1 MTIGLGQAPA
11 LAERRPD
18 LAGQAGSVAAE
29 HGECTGPANLEVDA
43 RGELPRKLTGLDKD
57 ALTMILETL
66 QEFAARRF
74 PDHRLLELDG
84 NDEAPVED
92 LRAMCSRELG
102 IHLIFLPEV
111 YGGMGGGSFDVYRV
125 SERLGAIDLG
135 IATGV
140 CVGSM
145 PGDVIFRGGTALQR
159 QEWLPRIAETG
170 LLMAYATTEPEAGS
184 DLGALQTTAVPM
196 LEDGN
201 VVGYRITGKKQWI
214 SNGGIAD
221 AYAILAMAPGGP
233 TWFLVDAG
241 TPGFEHGKPE
251 DKQGLRTSN
260 TAALFLQDVHVDSDR
275 RVGAVEGQGLLVAQT
290 VFGYSRLMV
299 AALALGAGW
308 AALDRAIAYASTRIQ
323 GGGPLSQKQGYTHK
337 LLVPHV
343 VRLEAA
349 RSYIEES
356 AERIDAGEG
365 SLNTEGAIA
374 KYMATEAGFAAADAS
389 IQALGGYGYTR
400 EYMVEKI
407 ARDVRVTRIFEGTSE
422 MMETTIARDR
432 WQQHLKTQGRHFHDE
447 ARRMEALHVAH
458 DDVGAVIAAL
468 AFHALAEVV
477 ERARTLRLTRQQHV
491 LLRLGEL
498 IACVECAGSLSRRAA
513 RAADGELHP
522 KADMRFTPEVLA
534 VMARIFAREAAF
546 KVTGDG
552 LRWVLAASPLESDD
566 GADLEAACRL
576 PLVLAAQRGLMTDMD
591 QAADALYGRG
601 ASKAGG
607 E

>member
-1 MTIGLGQAPA
+1 VTIGLGQTPA
-11 LAERRPD
+11 LAELRTDP
-18 LAGQAGSVAAE
+18 AGRTGGVAAR
-29 HGECTGPANLEVDA
+29 HGEGDSPADRKIEAGA
-43 RGELPRKLTGLDKD
+43 RPRKLPGLDVD
-57 ALTMILETL
+57 TLNMILEAL

-84 NDEAPVED
+84 NDEAPLVD
-92 LRAMCSRELG
+92 LRAMCSQELG
-102 IHLIFLPEV
+102 IHLLFLPEE
-111 YGGMGGGSFDVYRV
+111 YGGMGGGSFDVYRI

-145 PGDVIFRGGTALQR
+145 PGDVIFRGGTARQR
-159 QEWLPRIAETG
+159 QEWLPRIAEKG
-170 LLMAYATTEPEAGS
+170 LLMAYAATEPEAGS
-184 DLGALQTTAVPM
+184 DLGALQTTATPM
-196 LEDGN
+196 FEDGS

-221 AYAILAMAPGGP
+221 AYAVLAMAPGGP

-260 TAALFLQDVHVDSDR
+260 TAALFLQDVHVDADR

-308 AALDRAIAYASTRIQ
+308 AALDRAIAYAMTRMQ

-337 LLVPHV
+337 LVVPHV

-374 KYMATEAGFAAADAS
+374 KYMATEAGHGAADAS

-407 ARDVRVTRIFEGTSE
+407 TRDVRVTRIFEGTSE
-422 MMETTIARDR
+422 IMETTIARDR
-432 WQQHLKTQGRHFHDE
+432 WQQHLKTQGRHFQDE
-447 ARRMEALHVAH
+447 AKRMEALQIAH
-458 DDVGAVIAAL
+458 DDVGAGIAAY
-468 AFHALAEVV
+468 AFHGLAEVM
-477 ERARTLRLTRQQHV
+477 EQARRLRLTRQQHV

-498 IACVECAGSLSRRAA
+498 IANVECAGSLSRRAA

-522 KADMRFTPEVLA
+522 KADVRFTPEVLA

-546 KVTGDG
+546 KVIGDG
-552 LRWVLAASPLESDD
+552 LRWVLGAGPLDFD
-566 GADLEAACRL
+566 GGVELETALRL
-576 PLVLAAQRGLMTDMD
+576 PLVHAAQRGLVADMD
-591 QAADALYGRG
+591 QLAGALYGR
-601 ASKAGG
+601 ST
-607 E
+607 ER

>member
-1 MTIGLGQAPA
+1 MKIGLGQAPA
-11 LAERRPD
+11 LAERRADP
-18 LAGQAGSVAAE
+18 AGAAGSVATNE
-29 HGECTGPANLEVDA
+29 RNGGNPAGLNVDP
-43 RGELPRKLTGLDKD
+43 GGYLPRPAKGLAKD
-57 ALTMILETL
+57 ALNMVLEAI
-66 QEFAARRF
+66 QEFAGRRF
-74 PDHRLLELDG
+74 PEHRLVELDG
-84 NDEAPVED
+84 NDEAPLED
-92 LRAMCSRELG
+92 LRAMCSQELG
-102 IHLIFLPEV
+102 IHLIFLPEE

-145 PGDVIFRGGTALQR
+145 PGDVIFRGGTARQR
-159 QEWLPRIAETG
+159 QEWLPRIAAEG
-170 LLMAYATTEPEAGS
+170 LLMAYAATEPEAGS

-196 LEDGN
+196 FEGGSL
-201 VVGYRITGKKQWI
+201 VGYSITGKKQWI

-233 TWFLVDAG
+233 TWFLLDAG

-260 TAALFLQDVHVDSDR
+260 TAALFLQDVHVDADR
-275 RVGAVEGQGLLVAQT
+275 RVGEVEGQGLLVAQS

-308 AALDRAIAYASTRIQ
+308 AALDRAITYASTRIQ

-337 LLVPHV
+337 LLVPQV

-356 AERIDAGEG
+356 AQRIDAGEG

-374 KYMATEAGFAAADAS
+374 KYMATEAGHGAADAS

-422 MMETTIARDR
+422 IMEMTIARDR
-432 WQQHLKTQGRHFHDE
+432 WQQHLKTEGRHFHDE
-447 ARRMEALHVAH
+447 AMRMEALQVAH
-458 DDVGAVIAAL
+458 DNVGAGVAAL
-468 AFHALAEVV
+468 AFHALAEVM
-477 ERARTLRLTRQQHV
+477 EQARTLRLTRQQHV
-491 LLRLGEL
+491 LLRVGEL
-498 IACVECAGSLSRRAA
+498 IAYAECAGSLCRRAA
-513 RAADGELHP
+513 RAADGGLHP
-522 KADMRFTPEVLA
+522 KADVRFSPEVLA
-534 VMARIFAREAAF
+534 MMARIFAREAAF
-546 KVTGDG
+546 KVTGEG
-552 LRWVLAASPLESDD
+552 LRWVLAASRLESDD
-566 GADLEAACRL
+566 GGDLEVACRV
-576 PLVLAAQRGLMTDMD
+576 PLVQRAQRGLLADMD
-591 QAADALYGRG
+591 QLAGALYGRG
-601 ASKAGG
+601 TEK
-607 E
+607 